1 MPIGFL
7 SLQFALSALAISG
20 GIRKDWNSSERGMR
34 SVKGDRPWNVWVLFL
49 SPSLIVSIGLLW
61 SISILAAITQLPPAL
76 LGIIWTLAF
85 ARFIHA
91 ASKAWKIQWKP
102 KDDEPMEVQR
112 RLIQLQHQLHKLNEK
127 EALGL
132 QLEKTNQSQQILNRY
147 GEHFKRV
154 LLTIENHL
162 IYGEHD
168 HAEHV
173 ITLFS
178 RHLRQLLHEGSSPF
192 LSLEDSISHIKTHL
206 ELMALLTGERFICD
220 VDDGM
225 LDKATLKRCTER
237 FQLGPWVE
245 ESVWPYFSL
254 AERSLKSLD
263 PITLIIDVEEDRL
276 TLTFYGNKSSQ
287 SEALNA
293 AHFRL
298 LGSSGIKPTFQPRHS
313 ALELASI
320 EQ

>member
-1 MPIGFL
+1 MMPFGFL
-7 SLQFALSALAISG
+7 SLQFALSALALSG
-20 GIRKDWNSSERGMR
+20 CIRKDWNSGNRGF
-34 SVKGDRPWNVWVLFL
+34 VPVQEKRPGYVSFLFL
-49 SPSLIVSIGLLW
+49 NPSLIVSIGFLW
-61 SISILAAITQLPPAL
+61 TLSILALIAPLPHAL
-76 LGIIWTLAF
+76 LGIIWALAF
-85 ARFIHA
+85 ANFIRA
-91 ASKAWKIQWKP
+91 ASRAWKIEWKP
-102 KDDEPMEVQR
+102 KEDAPMEVQR
-112 RLIQLQHQLHKLNEK
+112 RLLQLQHQLHKLHEK

-132 QLEKTNQSQQILNRY
+132 QLEKTNQSQQTLNRY

-220 VDDGM
+220 VDDDM

-254 AERSLKSLD
+254 AERSLSSLD
-263 PITLIIDVEEDRL
+263 PITLVIDAEEGQV
-276 TLTFYGNKSSQ
+276 TLTFTGNIANK
-287 SEALNA
+287 ADGLHP

-298 LGSSGIKPTFQPRHS
+298 LGSYSVKPTYQPHHS
-313 ALELASI
+313 ALELA
-320 EQ
+320 

>member
-1 MPIGFL
+1 MTLFGFL
-7 SLQFALSALAISG
+7 SLQCALSILAISG
-20 GIRKDWNSSERGMR
+20 CIQKDWNSNERRIHSARGN
-34 SVKGDRPWNVWVLFL
+34 RPWYVSALAPN
-49 SPSLIVSIGLLW
+49 PSLIISIGLLW
-61 SISILAAITQLPPAL
+61 IVSILSAMTQCPPTL
-76 LGIIWTLAF
+76 LGIIWLMAF
-85 ARFIHA
+85 AHFIHA
-91 ASKAWKIQWKP
+91 ASAAWKIDWKP
-102 KDDEPMEVQR
+102 KEDAPMEVQR
-112 RLIQLQHQLHKLNEK
+112 RLIQLKHQLHKLHEK

-132 QLEKTNQSQQILNRY
+132 QLEKTNQSQQTLNRY

-192 LSLEDSISHIKTHL
+192 LPLEDSISHIKTHL

-225 LDKATLKRCTER
+225 LDKATLRRCTER

-254 AERSLKSLD
+254 AGRSLKNLD
-263 PITLIIDVEEDRL
+263 PITLIIDVEEDQV
-276 TLTFYGNKSSQ
+276 TLTFSGNNSNQSYGLQ
-287 SEALNA
+287 PT
-293 AHFRL
+293 HFRL
-298 LGSSGIKPTFQPRHS
+298 LGSSSVKPTFQSRHS
-313 ALELASI
+313 ALELA
-320 EQ
+320 